1 MALVG
6 SSWFTVSDRL
16 TLSREGR
23 EAAPIV
29 IWLWGEHDLSTDEAL
44 CATLARAIAVD
55 SPGLVLDLSEVDFIA
70 VSTLRVIVRARD
82 FLQQRLRSLTVRWP
96 SRSVRRVID
105 VCGLTDL
112 LAPRSGSSAMSP
124 RRRSVPGW
132 QYTLLPGA
140 TRGPE
145 NPPVCPSTFPLRSA
159 GPSDLRARTVS
170 DEEPAEHG

>member
-23 EAAPIV
+23 EAGPIV

-112 LAPRSGSSAMSP
+112 LAPRSGRFGDEPEKALGTWVAVHAAPWCDPWTGESP
-124 RRRSVPGW
+124 GVPE
-132 QYTLLPGA
+132 YV
-140 TRGPE
+140 
-145 NPPVCPSTFPLRSA
+145 PVEVGRTI
-159 GPSDLRARTVS
+159 DLRARTVS